1 MENIKSKRERM
12 EKSIERLDLTTSMLK
27 ENLSFLM
34 KVTTMFQM
42 FT

>member
-1 MENIKSKRERM
+1 M

>member
-12 EKSIERLDLTTSMLK
+12 EKSIERLALTTSILK

-34 KVTTMFQM
+34 KVTMFKIFM
-42 FT
+42 